1 MKFMINRRTFLQLP
15 VILLAFFS
23 LMAYGQD
30 QDFVVRGK
38 VYSAATGMPMSD
50 IGINSV
56 NSPKEPVS
64 TDSLGFFQITLE
76 NAKDQLLFSY
86 PGFKEKQVFVHG
98 KEFIEIWLLDEDY
111 ISVSDPVEMVF
122 RKGSPKDF
130 SGAVELSRNIE
141 MYQLAGASFDQE
153 LQGNLS
159 GLNVTSRSGMP
170 GEGATMTSRGY
181 ASLFSSSLPA
191 VIVDGMFQRS
201 EGFSSSII
209 HGFHSNPLADIDKR
223 DISSIVLLKD
233 AAESGSFGLRAS
245 NGVLLVTTVP
255 PRGGQTTMDVSV
267 SGGIASAPEQIP
279 VMDASHYSSYVM
291 EQMYGAGL
299 SSSEIFSQYPFLENN
314 PGYLYYSRYDNNT
327 DWQDEVFS
335 NGNLFDAHLTV
346 RGGDARARYSLSG
359 GYLSNQA
366 IIQNASYKR
375 FNFRFNSVVQVSS
388 KLDIGFNL
396 SYTNGQSDLMETGA
410 VPQTNPMFASM
421 IKSPRLGVFQKDQ
434 EGISLPV
441 FDDVADFGLSNPA
454 VIVNEVEASDATSK
468 FLGVSYL
475 NIKITDH
482 LSVRAQFGIDRLKSN
497 EKIFIP
503 SWGMATQGD
512 GSAERSM
519 KVKVNQYYA
528 VMGEARVSYQKRF
541 SFIHDFSADAG
552 GRYMVHTLLQDAGA
566 AQNSATD
573 EFRDLNSGKA
583 DEKSVAGFED
593 QWSWLNYFISTK
605 YIFDDRYILKAN
617 LSLDAS
623 SKFGSQVEDGIS
635 MGGQAFAVLPSMGV
649 AWRISSESFMPDFRF
664 LDELKIRASYG
675 WTGSDDFMNN
685 YTHLYYKT
693 IPYYS
698 ITGFTLYGLYNPEL
712 KWELVKKGNI
722 GLDLVLFNE
731 RLILNTNWYKE
742 ITEDMI
748 TYRELPVYYG
758 FESYILNGGSCQN
771 KGMEYSIYW
780 RVIDRDFKWEIDA
793 NFFTYRNEILSLESD
808 QIINGFR
815 GGEKISMVGQA
826 MGLFYGYEYL
836 GVFGSQDEA
845 ELANLVDKAG
855 RSFNAGDAHFNDR
868 DENGVIDE
876 LDKTIIG
883 DPHPSFA
890 TGIYNRLSYKGFS
903 LGFMITYSGGMDVFN
918 YIRSQMESMS
928 GYDNQSTAIY
938 NRWQTEG
945 QQTAIPKASYGDP
958 MGNNRFSSRWIEDGS
973 YVRLKNITLSYTF
986 KTNISFIN
994 NLNIFLTGSNL
1005 ITYTNYLG
1013 YDPEFS
1019 YMDGTL
1025 GQGIDYGKIPQPKSI
1040 IIGLKMG
1047 L

>member
-1 MKFMINRRTFLQLP
+1 MP
-15 VILLAFFS
+15 VIILAFLS
-23 LMAYGQD
+23 LFAYGQD
-30 QDFVVRGK
+30 QVFVVRGK
-38 VYSAATGMPMSD
+38 VYSAETGMPIAD

-56 NSPKEPVS
+56 NSPKEPLN
-64 TDSLGFFQITLE
+64 TDSLGSFQITLL
-76 NAKDQLLFSY
+76 NANDILHLTY

-98 KEFIEIWLLDEDY
+98 REFLEIYLLNENN

-122 RKGSPKDF
+122 REVALRDL
-130 SGAVELSRNIE
+130 SGAVELSRNNE
-141 MYQLAGASFDQE
+141 MYQLPGASFDQE

-159 GLNVTSRSGMP
+159 GLTVTGRSGMP
-170 GEGATMTSRGY
+170 GEGATMTTRGY
-181 ASLFSSSLPA
+181 ASLYSSSLPA
-191 VIVDGMFQRS
+191 VVIDGMFQRP
-201 EGFSSSII
+201 EGFGSSII
-209 HGFHSNPLADIDKR
+209 HGFYSNPLADIDKR

-233 AAESGSFGLRAS
+233 AAEAGTFGLRAS
-245 NGVLLVTTVP
+245 NGVLLVTTVQ

-267 SGGIASAPEQIP
+267 AGGISSAPEQIP
-279 VMDASHYSSYVM
+279 VMDASHFSSYLM
-291 EQMYGAGL
+291 EQMYGAGM
-299 SSSEIFSQYPFLENN
+299 SSSDIFSRYPFLENN
-314 PGYLYYSRYDNNT
+314 PDYLYFSRYNNNT
-327 DWQDEVFS
+327 NWQDEVFS
-335 NGNLFDAHLTV
+335 TGNLMDAHLTV

-366 IIQNASYKR
+366 IVQNASYRR

-410 VPQTNPMFASM
+410 VPQTNPMFAS
-421 IKSPRLGVFQKDQ
+421 ILKSPRLSVYQKDQ
-434 EGISLPV
+434 EGVSLPI

-454 VIVNEVEASDATSK
+454 VIVNEVEANDESSK

-475 NIKITDH
+475 NVKITDH
-482 LSVRAQFGIDRLKSN
+482 LAVRAQFGIDRLKSN

-503 SWGMATQGD
+503 SWGMGTQGD

-528 VMGEARVSYQKRF
+528 ISGEARVSYQKRF
-541 SFIHDFSADAG
+541 GFMHDFSADAG
-552 GRYMVHTLLQDAGA
+552 GRYMIHTLLQDAGS

-573 EFRDLNSGKA
+573 EFKDLNSGKT

-593 QWSWLNYFISTK
+593 QWSWLNYFVSTK
-605 YIFDDRYILKAN
+605 YILDDRYILKAN

-623 SKFGSQVEDGIS
+623 SKFGSQVEEGIS
-635 MGGQAFAVLPSMGV
+635 LAGQAFAVLPSVGI
-649 AWRISSESFMPDFRF
+649 AWRISSESFIPDFRF

-675 WTGSDDFMNN
+675 LTGSDDFKNN
-685 YTHLYYKT
+685 YTNLYYKT

-698 ITGFTLYGLYNPEL
+698 ITGFTLNGLYNPEL
-712 KWELVKKGNI
+712 KWEQVKKGNI
-722 GLDLVLFNE
+722 GLDLVMFNE
-731 RLILNTNWYKE
+731 RFIMNANWYKE
-742 ITEDMI
+742 TTDDMI

-758 FESYILNGGSCQN
+758 YESYMLNGGSCQN
-771 KGMEYSIYW
+771 RGMEYSLYGRI
-780 RVIDRDFKWEIDA
+780 VDRNFKWEIDA
-793 NFFTYRNEILSLESD
+793 HFFTYRNEILSLESD
-808 QIINGFR
+808 QIINGFK
-815 GGEKISMVGQA
+815 GGEKISMVGKP

-836 GVFGSQDEA
+836 GVFSSQEEA
-845 ELANLVDKAG
+845 DLANLVDKAG
-855 RSFNAGDAHFNDR
+855 RSFNAGDAHFNDL

-883 DPHPSFA
+883 DPHPGFA
-890 TGIYNRLSYKGFS
+890 TGIYNRLSYRGFT
-903 LGFMITYSGGMDVFN
+903 LGFMLTYSRGSDVFN
-918 YIRSQMESMS
+918 YMRSQMESMA
-928 GYDNQSTAIY
+928 GYNNQSTAIY

-945 QQTAIPKASYGDP
+945 QQTIIPKASFGDP

-973 YVRLKNITLSYTF
+973 YARLKNITLSYTF
-986 KTNISFIN
+986 RKNIAFIN

-1005 ITYTNYLG
+1005 ITFTNYLG

-1025 GQGIDYGKIPQPKSI
+1025 GQGIDYGKIPQPRSV